1 MESVLVEVGEADV
14 KELEDPRSV
23 YVLNAVIRHL
33 MREGLPVFQPS
44 VPSVEKQ

>member
-1 MESVLVEVGEADV
+1 LVAVEEADV
-14 KELEDPRSV
+14 KGLEDHLSV

-44 VPSVEKQ
+44 VPSVEKL